1 MVKIDLWKKTH
12 PTCDYLLLYTVHVK
26 ILIFSSLREINIV
39 KGQSTSSPICH
50 LLPLSHFPFLGADIE
65 VDSRWLGGGEVERH
79 GRVGVKKIDTSS
91 GELVGWSMGS
101 VWKPRMSRLM
111 ARLQERALAGIGT
124 EEDDGEG
131 GIILDPEKRWQ
142 GGVLGGARV
151 PCGDGGGRRRRR
163 AAKTDLELA
172 KPSLNG
178 LHQKD
183 GVPEGG
189 PCKRGEEGPVRGMQC
204 TDQS

>member
-12 PTCDYLLLYTVHVK
+12 PTCDYLLLYTVHIK
-26 ILIFSSLREINIV
+26 ILIFGSLREINIV

-65 VDSRWLGGGEVERH
+65 VDPRWPGGSEVERH

-91 GELVGWSMGS
+91 VELVGWSIGS

-111 ARLQERALAGIGT
+111 AQLQERALAGIRT
-124 EEDDGEG
+124 EEDDEEG
-131 GIILDPEKRWQ
+131 GIIFDLEKRWQ

-151 PCGDGGGRRRRR
+151 PNGDGGGRRRRR
-163 AAKTDLELA
+163 AAKTDLQLA

-183 GVPEGG
+183 TVPQGG
-189 PCKRGEEGPVRGMQC
+189 PRKRGEEGPVRGM
-204 TDQS
+204 